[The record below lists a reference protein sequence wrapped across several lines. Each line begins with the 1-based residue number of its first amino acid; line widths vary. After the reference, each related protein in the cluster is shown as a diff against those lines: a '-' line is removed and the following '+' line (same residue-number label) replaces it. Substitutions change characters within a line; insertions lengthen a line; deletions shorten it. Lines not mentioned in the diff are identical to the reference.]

1 MSQVQ
6 EITPWANPAAKAS
19 YPFPKNHVFT
29 VPRDGFTVTDLA
41 NLKWDVEQTAAD
53 LVQLNP
59 SIQSEL
65 SLLPR
70 GTKLRLRQLGF
81 DAEGFELVDV
91 SLYKIHA
98 EHLNVVH
105 IMTAADCKWHAVL
118 LNALRTEGS
127 EMLTGHLWK
136 VDQNWLLE
144 AARAMNRGKNIT
156 EPPGCASVLTSIKW
170 NSCLSACGHVRAK
183 ALLSRVAFQEPH
195 AKLLHR
201 MLVGEDRLCL
211 PYAFANAVLLLLD
224 ESDPNE
230 LMHLPLDVF
239 NQLSDEH
246 GAIYKK
252 YAATRPGE
260 VPESWEKLTPSQFQ
274 VFLES
279 KVGKSLLRWA
289 AADRCYDQI
298 CDATLIKKPHKQS
311 KHWSATQL
319 HLHLVHCQ
327 AVFLLEI
334 AQGHCVCV
342 DTRLGQNP
350 PLIYETDVK
359 HTHAIPLSVESLHHL
374 GWKDATNK
382 VYGELREVRLKFKS
396 KKQIPPGPEEPTPT
410 HQQHTNKRKRVE

>member
-70 GTKLRLRQLGF
+70 GTKLHLRQLGL

-98 EHLNVVH
+98 NHLNVVH

-156 EPPGCASVLTSIKW
+156 EQPGCASVLTSIKW

-289 AADRCYDQI
+289 AADKCYD
-298 CDATLIKKPHKQS
+298 
-311 KHWSATQL
+311 
-319 HLHLVHCQ
+319 
-327 AVFLLEI
+327 
-334 AQGHCVCV
+334 
-342 DTRLGQNP
+342 
-350 PLIYETDVK
+350 
-359 HTHAIPLSVESLHHL
+359 
-374 GWKDATNK
+374 
-382 VYGELREVRLKFKS
+382 
-396 KKQIPPGPEEPTPT
+396 
-410 HQQHTNKRKRVE
+410 